1 MAKTYSSTNGP
12 AEEAAEIPAIR
23 ARGAS
28 WGRHILWVLIIS
40 TALAALALLA
50 SFAFHSDDL
59 AGRGGMTTSASSA
72 PAFDTGDSPVQAQ
85 PGR

>member
-1 MAKTYSSTNGP
+1 MAKTYSSTNDP
-12 AEEAAEIPAIR
+12 ADEPTEISATR

-50 SFAFHSDDL
+50 SFAFHSEDL
-59 AGRGGMTTSASSA
+59 AGRGGMTTSPSSA
-72 PAFDTGDSPVQAQ
+72 TVFDTGDSPVQAQ
-85 PGR
+85 PAR